1 MDCFF
6 FKCLTVA
13 STLFRITHISLP
25 PPSPPLM
32 RLFSPN
38 RARAPSRL
46 QVVDS
51 GSKNME
57 IVVIRD
63 GVAMLPVDEATLEEL
78 TAEVVAEAEALKADA
93 GAGEM
98 KD

>member
-1 MDCFF
+1 
-6 FKCLTVA
+6 
-13 STLFRITHISLP
+13 
-25 PPSPPLM
+25 
-32 RLFSPN
+32 
-38 RARAPSRL
+38 
-46 QVVDS
+46 VVDS